1 MSKKTKI
8 SLSRL
13 ESFLKAQC
21 DRLRTSMDAAEYKNY
36 IIALL
41 FLKRI
46 NDQFEIDRQ
55 QLKDDLKKQ
64 YPDADEATIE
74 EELDIPS
81 KYNCYVLEL
90 ARWKYLLHPMNEEG
104 EELSYGDAITTAL
117 AEVEKNNSALLSG
130 VLSKTKFN
138 ELNTKGERVLDEETL
153 SALLKDFNDFPK
165 LQDENFEFPDLLGAA
180 YEYLIKFFAESA
192 GKKAGE
198 FYTPSEV
205 VYLMGQILQPKET
218 DEICDPT
225 VGSGGLLITMH
236 NYVENRYGSADKLT
250 LHGQEKFDSPYQM
263 CKMNMIFHNI
273 RNARIEQGDTLLD
286 PKLVT
291 GGTLNQYDIV
301 VANPPFSQ
309 NYTTANMKFKERFQ
323 NWMSKKKQA
332 DFMFVQHMISVL
344 KNNGRMAVVMPHG
357 VLFRGGEEQ
366 KMRQRLIMGS
376 DINPACI
383 LECVIGLPQ
392 GLFYGTGIPAFLL
405 IINKAD
411 ATNRKGVFFI
421 NADREYKEG
430 KNQNSLR
437 PEDIEKISFVYH
449 NKKEI
454 PGYSRLV
461 SKETLAKE
469 DYNCNIRRYVDNSEA
484 PTPQDVK
491 AHINGGIPANEI
503 DALKSVFDCYPGLQ
517 EKLFTEATDD
527 YANFTDSIKEKAD
540 IKSIIAESDGKK
552 QVVENYSTAIDAFW
566 NASNADLNALHG
578 GSLFD
583 FNHNLTDRFV
593 SELAQLSVLDEYQIR
608 GSFAHFSDALKSDF
622 RSVQS
627 SGWTAELIPDDE
639 LIANEFPEVLADFK
653 RLESR
658 RDELEAKFA
667 EIADMDPEEW
677 DAEQYE
683 VMPKAIISDFRD
695 ERKNLN
701 GQIKELKKELKTQER
716 MAKFA
721 FKVEQKRLNELRK
734 QAVKAKNEDT
744 VKEVDARIAALVL
757 PVIDDSEIQELNR
770 QVENIDAQI
779 AHHVA
784 LENELKDCRKKIREI
799 EVSKEALA
807 DKAREQISDDDA
819 RRLITARWLNSL
831 HEIINVYLE
840 AHARG
845 LQQKVEL
852 IYGKYSVTLND
863 LLSERDT
870 ATKEL
875 DVYLKELGYVD
886 QTIDVNYE

>member
-1 MSKKTKI
+1 MYKKNRI

-21 DRLRTSMDAAEYKNY
+21 DRLRTSMDASEYKKY
-36 IIALL
+36 IIALF

-46 NDQFEIDRQ
+46 NDQFEIDRIA
-55 QLKDDLKKQ
+55 LRDDLKRS
-64 YPDADEATIE
+64 YPEADEKDIE
-74 EELDIPS
+74 SELDYSEMYFCYVPS
-81 KYNCYVLEL
+81 K
-90 ARWKYLLHPMNEEG
+90 ARWNFLLAPVDDEG
-104 EELSYGDAITTAL
+104 ETISYADALTTAL
-117 AEVEKNNSALLSG
+117 AEVEKSNSALLSG

-138 ELNTKGERVLDEETL
+138 ELNIKGERIVDEETL

-225 VGSGGLLITMH
+225 VGSGGLLITMY
-236 NYVENRYGSADKLT
+236 NYVENRYGSAAKLT

-291 GGTLNQYDIV
+291 GGSLNQYDIV

-344 KNNGRMAVVMPHG
+344 KNSGRMAVVMPHG

-366 KMRQRLIMGS
+366 KMCQRLIMGS
-376 DINPACI
+376 ETNPTCI

-392 GLFYGTGIPAFLL
+392 GLFYGTGIPASLL

-411 ATNRKGVFFI
+411 ADKREGVFFI

-461 SKETLAKE
+461 SKETLAAE
-469 DYNCNIRRYVDNSEA
+469 DFNCNIRRYVDNSEA

-491 AHINGGIPANEI
+491 AHINGGIPAQEINE
-503 DALKSVFDCYPGLQ
+503 LKPVFDCYNGLQ
-517 EKLFTEATDD
+517 DKLFTKATDG
-527 YANFTDSIKEKAD
+527 YANFTDAIAVKGD
-540 IKSIIAESDGKK
+540 IRNIIAGSNGKK
-552 QVVENYSTAIDAFW
+552 QVAVAYSKAIDTFW
-566 NASNADLNALHG
+566 NASDADLNALHG

-593 SELAQLSVLDEYQIR
+593 RELAKLSVLDEYQIR
-608 GSFAHFSDALKSDF
+608 GSFAHFSDSLKSDF

-627 SGWTAELIPDDE
+627 SGWTAELVPDDE
-639 LIANEFPEVLADFK
+639 LIANEFPDVLLDLNYFGN
-653 RLESR
+653 R
-658 RDELEAKFA
+658 RDEVEAKFA
-667 EIADMDPEEW
+667 EIADLDPDEW
-677 DAEQYE
+677 DAGQYE
-683 VMPKAIISDFRD
+683 VMPKAII
-695 ERKNLN
+695 
-701 GQIKELKKELKTQER
+701 IELKGEIRELK
-716 MAKFA
+716 A
-721 FKVEQKRLNELRK
+721 QKRELAKQQKALDKRRK
-734 QAVKAKNEDT
+734 SGADVEMEQRKCNAEMADLDSIIAEKEAGIAKH
-744 VKEVDARIAALVL
+744 VD
-757 PVIDDSEIQELNR
+757 
-770 QVENIDAQI
+770 
-779 AHHVA
+779 
-784 LENELKDCRKKIREI
+784 LENELKACRKKIREI
-799 EVSKEALA
+799 EQNKEKLA

-819 RRLITARWLNSL
+819 RRLITVRWLKSL
-831 HEIINVYLE
+831 HDNINVYLE
-840 AHARG
+840 AHARH
-845 LQQKVEL
+845 LQQCVEL
-852 IYGKYSVTLND
+852 IYDKYSVTLSILISD
-863 LLSERDT
+863 RDQ
-870 ATKEL
+870 ATEEL
-875 DVYLKELGYVD
+875 NGYLKELGY
-886 QTIDVNYE
+886 IDELGKTDIE

>member
-46 NDQFEIDRQ
+46 NDQFEIDRLA
-55 QLKDDLKKQ
+55 LKEDLRKQ
-64 YPDADEATIE
+64 YPDADETTID
-74 EELDIPS
+74 EELDIS
-81 KYNCYVLEL
+81 EKYNCYVPNL
-90 ARWKYLLHPMNEEG
+90 ARWKYLLHPLNEDG

-117 AEVEKNNSALLSG
+117 AEVEKSNSALLSG

-138 ELNTKGERVLDEETL
+138 ELNTKGERVLDDETL
-153 SALLKDFNDFPK
+153 SAILKDFNDFPK

-205 VYLMGQILQPKET
+205 VYLMGQILQPREA

-225 VGSGGLLITMH
+225 VGSGGLLITMY
-236 NYVENRYGSADKLT
+236 NYVENRYGSAAKLT

-332 DFMFVQHMISVL
+332 DFMFVQHMIAVL
-344 KNNGRMAVVMPHG
+344 KNSGRMAVVMPHG

-392 GLFYGTGIPAFLL
+392 GLFYGTGIPASLL

-411 ATNRKGVFFI
+411 AAKREGVFFI

-461 SKETLAKE
+461 SKETLAVE
-469 DYNCNIRRYVDNSEA
+469 DFNCNIRRYVDNSEA

-491 AHINGGIPANEI
+491 AHINGGIPAKEI
-503 DALKSVFDCYPGLQ
+503 DELKPVFDCYEGLQ
-517 EKLFTEATDD
+517 DKLFTAAIDG
-527 YANFTDSIKEKAD
+527 YADFTDVVTEKAD
-540 IKSIIAESDGKK
+540 IKNIIAESEGKK
-552 QVVENYSTAIDAFW
+552 KVADEYSKAIDTFW
-566 NASNADLNALHG
+566 ITSDADLNALHG

-593 SELAQLSVLDEYQIR
+593 SELSKLSVLDEYQIR
-608 GSFAHFSDALKSDF
+608 GSFAHFSDSLKSDF

-639 LIANEFPEVLADFK
+639 LIANEFPEVLEDLK

-658 RDELEAKFA
+658 RDELEGKFA
-667 EIADMDPEEW
+667 EIADLDPEEW

-683 VMPKAIISDFRD
+683 VMPKAIINDFKE
-695 ERKNLN
+695 ERKYLN
-701 GQIKELKKELKTQER
+701 SQIKELKKEHKAQEKI
-716 MAKFA
+716 AKIEY
-721 FKVEQKRLNELRK
+721 KIEQKRLTELRK
-734 QAVKAKNEDT
+734 QAVKAKNDGT
-744 VKEVDARIAALVL
+744 IKMVDEKLAALVL
-757 PVIDDSEIQELNR
+757 PVIDDAEIQDRNQ
-770 QVENIDAQI
+770 QVASIDAQI
-779 AHHVA
+779 AHHVE

-799 EVSKEALA
+799 EVNKEALA

-819 RRLITARWLNSL
+819 RRLITARWLKIL
-831 HEIINVYLE
+831 HDNINVYLE
-840 AHARG
+840 AHARR
-845 LQQKVEL
+845 LQQRIEL
-852 IYGKYSVTLND
+852 IHDKYSVTLSTLISD
-863 LLSERDT
+863 RDQ
-870 ATKEL
+870 ATEEL
-875 DVYLKELGYVD
+875 NGYLKELGY
-886 QTIDVNYE
+886 IDELGKTDIK

>member
-46 NDQFEIDRQ
+46 NDQFEIDRLA
-55 QLKDDLKKQ
+55 LKDDLKKQ

-81 KYNCYVLEL
+81 KYNCYVPEL

-153 SALLKDFNDFPK
+153 NALLKDFNDFPK

-236 NYVENRYGSADKLT
+236 NYVENRYGSAEKLT

-323 NWMSKKKQA
+323 SWMSKKKQA

-392 GLFYGTGIPAFLL
+392 GLFYGTGIPASLL

-461 SKETLAKE
+461 SKETLAEE

-491 AHINGGIPANEI
+491 AHINGGIPAKEI
-503 DALKSVFDCYPGLQ
+503 DELKPVFDCYPGLQ
-517 EKLFTEATDD
+517 EKLFTAATDD
-527 YANFTDSIKEKAD
+527 YANFTDSVKEKTD
-540 IKSIIAESDGKK
+540 IKNIIAESDGKR
-552 QVVENYSTAIDAFW
+552 QVMESYSTAIDAFW
-566 NASNADLNALHG
+566 HASDADLNALHG

-583 FNHNLTDRFV
+583 FNHSLTDRFV
-593 SELAQLSVLDEYQIR
+593 SELAKLSVLDEYQIR

-639 LIANEFPEVLADFK
+639 LIANEFPEVLADLK

-701 GQIKELKKELKTQER
+701 AQIKELKKEQKAQER
-716 MAKFA
+716 MAKIEFRI
-721 FKVEQKRLNELRK
+721 EQKRLNELRK

-757 PVIDDSEIQELNR
+757 PVIDDSEIQELNQ

-840 AHARG
+840 AHAHG

-852 IYGKYSVTLND
+852 IYDKYSVTLND
-863 LLSERDT
+863 LLSERDA

-875 DVYLKELGYVD
+875 DVYLKELGYI
-886 QTIDVNYE
+886 Q

>member
-55 QLKDDLKKQ
+55 ALKDELKKQ
-64 YPDADEATIE
+64 YPEADAADIEA
-74 EELDIPS
+74 ELDIPE
-81 KYNCYVLEL
+81 KYICYVPAK
-90 ARWKYLLHPMNEEG
+90 ARWKFVLNPVDDDG
-104 EELSYGDAITTAL
+104 EAVSYADAITTAL
-117 AEVEKNNSALLSG
+117 AEVEKSNSALLSG

-205 VYLMGQILQPKET
+205 VFLMGQILQPKET

-236 NYVENRYGSADKLT
+236 NYVENRYGSAEKLT

-273 RNARIEQGDTLLD
+273 RNARIEQGDTLLN

-309 NYTTANMKFKERFQ
+309 NYTTANMQFKERFQ

-366 KMRQRLIMGS
+366 KMRQRLIIGS
-376 DINPACI
+376 EGHPSCI

-392 GLFYGTGIPAFLL
+392 GLFYGTGIPASLL
-405 IINKAD
+405 IINKAG
-411 ATNRKGVFFI
+411 ASNRKGVFFI

-437 PEDIEKISFVYH
+437 PEDIEKIGYVYH
-449 NKKEI
+449 NKIEI
-454 PGYSRLV
+454 DGYSRLV
-461 SKETLAKE
+461 SKETLAAE
-469 DYNCNIRRYVDNSEA
+469 DYNCNIRRYVDNSEP

-491 AHINGGIPANEI
+491 AHLQGGIPETEI
-503 DALKSVFDCYPGLQ
+503 LAMKADFDCYKGLQ
-517 EKLFTEATDD
+517 EKLFTIATDG
-527 YANFTDSIKEKAD
+527 YAYFTDTVKEKAD
-540 IKSIIAESDGKK
+540 IKTLISESKGKK
-552 QVVENYSTAIDAFW
+552 QVADDYHKAIETFW
-566 NASNADLNALHG
+566 NDSDADLDSLHG

-583 FNHNLTDRFV
+583 FNKNLTDRFV
-593 SELAQLSVLDEYQIR
+593 SALSKLKVLDQYQVR
-608 GSFAHFSDALKSDF
+608 GSFAHFSDMLKSDF

-639 LIANEFPEVLADFK
+639 LIANEFPEVLADLK
-653 RLESR
+653 RLENR
-658 RDELEAKFA
+658 RDELDAKFA
-667 EIADMDPEEW
+667 EIAEMDPEEW

-683 VMPKAIISDFRD
+683 VMPKAIIS
-695 ERKNLN
+695 EIK
-701 GQIKELKKELKTQER
+701 GEIKELK
-716 MAKFA
+716 A
-721 FKVEQKRLNELRK
+721 QKRELSKQQKALEKRRK
-734 QAVKAKNEDT
+734 SGTDVEEGIRECVASIVVLDWQIEEKEGGIAK
-744 VKEVDARIAALVL
+744 
-757 PVIDDSEIQELNR
+757 
-770 QVENIDAQI
+770 
-779 AHHVA
+779 HVA

-799 EVSKEALA
+799 EQNKEKLA

-819 RRLITARWLNSL
+819 RRLITKRWLATL
-831 HEIINVYLE
+831 HDNIAVYLE
-840 AHARG
+840 AHARR
-845 LQQKVEL
+845 LQQSVEL
-852 IYGKYSVTLND
+852 LHDKYSVTLHD
-863 LLSERDT
+863 MLEERDE
-870 ATKEL
+870 ATKKL
-875 DVYLKELGYVD
+875 DDFLKELGYF
-886 QTIDVNYE
+886 

>member
-1 MSKKTKI
+1 MPKKNKI

-46 NDQFEIDRQ
+46 NDQFEIDRLM
-55 QLKDDLKKQ
+55 LKDELKKQ
-64 YPDADEATIE
+64 YPNAAEADIEA
-74 EELDIPS
+74 ELDIPE
-81 KYNCYVLEL
+81 KYICYVPDK
-90 ARWKYLLHPMNEEG
+90 ARWKFVLNPVDDEG
-104 EELSYGDAITTAL
+104 ESVSYADAITTAL
-117 AEVEKNNSALLSG
+117 AEVEKSNSALLSG

-236 NYVENRYGSADKLT
+236 NYVENRYGSAEKLT

-273 RNARIEQGDTLLD
+273 RNARIEQGDTLLN

-309 NYTTANMKFKERFQ
+309 NYTTANMQFKERFQ

-376 DINPACI
+376 EGHPSCI

-392 GLFYGTGIPAFLL
+392 GLFYGTGIPASLL
-405 IINKAD
+405 IINKAGAAD
-411 ATNRKGVFFI
+411 RQGVFFI

-437 PEDIEKISFVYH
+437 PEDIEKISYVYH
-449 NKKEI
+449 NKIEI
-454 PGYSRLV
+454 EGYSRMV
-461 SKETLAKE
+461 SRETLAAE
-469 DYNCNIRRYVDNSEA
+469 DYNCNIRRYVDNSEP
-484 PTPQDVK
+484 PTPQDVR
-491 AHINGGIPANEI
+491 AHLQGGIPEAEI
-503 DALKSVFDCYPGLQ
+503 LALKTDFDCYKGLQ
-517 EKLFTEATDD
+517 EKLFTAATKG
-527 YANFTDSIKEKAD
+527 YAHFVDAVKGKTD
-540 IKSIIAESDGKK
+540 IKTIISESKGKK
-552 QVVENYSTAIDAFW
+552 QVADDYHKTIETFW
-566 NASNADLNALHG
+566 KASDADLDSLHG

-583 FNHNLTDRFV
+583 FNKNLTERFV
-593 SELAQLSVLDEYQIR
+593 ATLTNLNVLDKYQVR
-608 GSFAHFSDALKSDF
+608 GSFAHFSDTLKSDF

-639 LIANEFPEVLADFK
+639 LIANEFPEVLSDLK
-653 RLESR
+653 RLENR
-658 RDELEAKFA
+658 RDELDAKFA
-667 EIADMDPEEW
+667 EIAEMDPEEW

-683 VMPKAIISDFRD
+683 VMPKTIIS
-695 ERKNLN
+695 EVKAE
-701 GQIKELKKELKTQER
+701 IKELKP
-716 MAKFA
+716 
-721 FKVEQKRLNELRK
+721 QKRELSKQQKALEKRRK
-734 QAVKAKNEDT
+734 LGET
-744 VKEVDARIAALVL
+744 VTDEVVRCTTDIAAL
-757 PVIDDSEIQELNR
+757 DK
-770 QVENIDAQI
+770 QI
-779 AHHVA
+779 AEKESGIARHVD

-799 EVSKEALA
+799 EQNKEKLA

-819 RRLITARWLNSL
+819 RRLITKRWLATL
-831 HEIINVYLE
+831 HDNIAVYLE
-840 AHARG
+840 AHARR
-845 LQQKVEL
+845 LQQSVEL
-852 IYGKYSVTLND
+852 LYDKYSVTLND
-863 LLSERDT
+863 LLEECDE
-870 ATKEL
+870 ATKKL
-875 DVYLKELGYVD
+875 DEFLKELGYF
-886 QTIDVNYE
+886 

>member
-1 MSKKTKI
+1 MPKKTKI

-46 NDQFEIDRQ
+46 NDQFEIDRLA
-55 QLKDDLKKQ
+55 LKDELKKQ
-64 YPDADEATIE
+64 YPNASEADIEA
-74 EELDIPS
+74 ELDIPE
-81 KYNCYVLEL
+81 KYICYVPYK
-90 ARWKYLLHPMNEEG
+90 ARWKFVLNPVDDEG
-104 EELSYGDAITTAL
+104 ETISYADAITTAL
-117 AEVEKNNSALLSG
+117 AEVEKSNSALLSG

-225 VGSGGLLITMH
+225 VGSGGLLITMY
-236 NYVENRYGSADKLT
+236 NYVENRYGSAEKLT

-291 GGTLNQYDIV
+291 GYDIV

-344 KNNGRMAVVMPHG
+344 KNNGCMAVVMPHG

-392 GLFYGTGIPAFLL
+392 ALFYGTGIPASLL
-405 IINKAD
+405 IINKAGAAD
-411 ATNRKGVFFI
+411 RQGVFFI

-437 PEDIEKISFVYH
+437 PEDIEKISYVYH
-449 NKKEI
+449 NKIEI
-454 PGYSRLV
+454 EGYSRLV
-461 SKETLAKE
+461 TKETLVAE
-469 DYNCNIRRYVDNSEA
+469 DYNCNIRRYVDNSEP

-491 AHINGGIPANEI
+491 AHLQGGIPEAEI
-503 DALKSVFDCYPGLQ
+503 LTLKAEFDCYKGLQ
-517 EKLFTEATDD
+517 DKLFTAATDG
-527 YANFTDSIKEKAD
+527 YAHFADAVKEKAD
-540 IKSIIAESDGKK
+540 IKAIISESKGKQ
-552 QVVENYSTAIDAFW
+552 QVADDYHKAIETFWTASD
-566 NASNADLNALHG
+566 ADLDSLHG

-583 FNHNLTDRFV
+583 FNNNLTDRFV
-593 SELAQLSVLDEYQIR
+593 ATLTNLNVLDKYQVR
-608 GSFAHFSDALKSDF
+608 GSFAHFSDTLKSDF

-639 LIANEFPEVLADFK
+639 LIANEFPEVLADLK
-653 RLESR
+653 RLENR

-667 EIADMDPEEW
+667 EIAEMDPEEW

-683 VMPKAIISDFRD
+683 VMPKSVISDIKA
-695 ERKNLN
+695 E
-701 GQIKELKKELKTQER
+701 IKELK
-716 MAKFA
+716 A
-721 FKVEQKRLNELRK
+721 QKRELAKQQKALEKRRK
-734 QAVKAKNEDT
+734 LGENVTDET
-744 VKEVDARIAALVL
+744 VRCVADIVLLDMQIADKEAG
-757 PVIDDSEIQELNR
+757 
-770 QVENIDAQI
+770 I
-779 AHHVA
+779 AHHVE

-799 EVSKEALA
+799 EQNKEKLA

-819 RRLITARWLNSL
+819 RRLITQRWLATL
-831 HEIINVYLE
+831 HDNIAVYLE
-840 AHARG
+840 AHARR
-845 LQQKVEL
+845 LQQSVEL
-852 IYGKYSVTLND
+852 LHDKYSVTLHD
-863 LLSERDT
+863 LLAERDE

-875 DVYLKELGYVD
+875 DGYLKELGYA
-886 QTIDVNYE
+886 NA

>member
-55 QLKDDLKKQ
+55 LLKDELKKQ
-64 YPDADEATIE
+64 YPNANEVDIE
-74 EELDIPS
+74 EELDHPE
-81 KYNCYVLEL
+81 KYNCYVPLL
-90 ARWKYLLHPMNEEG
+90 ARWKHLLHPVNEKN

-117 AEVEKNNSALLSG
+117 SEVEKTNSALLSG

-138 ELNTKGERVLDEETL
+138 ELNTKGERILDEETL
-153 SALLKDFNDFPK
+153 RDILRDFSNDIPK

-205 VYLMGQILQPKET
+205 VYLMGQILQPSET

-225 VGSGGLLITMH
+225 VGSGGLLITMY
-236 NYVENRYGSADKLT
+236 NYVENRYGSAEKLT

-286 PKLVT
+286 PKLTT
-291 GGTLNQYDIV
+291 GGSLNQYDIV

-376 DINPACI
+376 ETNPACI
-383 LECVIGLPQ
+383 LECIIGLPQ
-392 GLFYGTGIPAFLL
+392 GLFYGTGIPASLL
-405 IINKAD
+405 IINKAGAD
-411 ATNRKGVFFI
+411 KRENVLFI

-461 SKETLAKE
+461 SKETLAAE
-469 DYNCNIRRYVDNSEA
+469 DYNCNIRRYVDNSEP

-491 AHINGGIPANEI
+491 AHIKGGIPAKEI
-503 DALKSVFDCYPGLQ
+503 EDLKPLFDCYEGLQ
-517 EKLFTEATDD
+517 VKLFTEATDG
-527 YANFTDSIKEKAD
+527 YADFASSVTEKAD
-540 IKSIIAESDGKK
+540 IKVIINDSEGKK
-552 QVVENYSTAIDAFW
+552 QIADAYDEAIDAFW
-566 NASNADLNALHG
+566 EASNADLNALHG

-583 FNHNLTDRFV
+583 FNNNLTERFV
-593 SELAQLSVLDEYQIR
+593 EELSKQKVLDQYQIR
-608 GSFAHFSDALKSDF
+608 GSFAHFSDSLKSDF

-639 LIANEFPEVLADFK
+639 LIANEFPEVLADLK

-658 RDELEAKFA
+658 RDELDAKFA
-667 EIADMDPEEW
+667 EIADLDPEEW
-677 DAEQYE
+677 DAEQYD
-683 VMPKAIISDFRD
+683 VMPKAVITEIKG
-695 ERKNLN
+695 E
-701 GQIKELKKELKTQER
+701 IKELK
-716 MAKFA
+716 A
-721 FKVEQKRLNELRK
+721 QKRELAKQQKALEKRRK
-734 QAVKAKNEDT
+734 SGAP
-744 VKEVDARIAALVL
+744 VD
-757 PVIDDSEIQELNR
+757 QELNNCAN
-770 QVENIDAQI
+770 EIAELETQI
-779 AHHVA
+779 TEKEAGIAKHVA

-819 RRLITARWLNSL
+819 RRLITARWLNNL
-831 HEIINVYLE
+831 HDTINVYLE
-840 AHARG
+840 AHARH
-845 LQQKVEL
+845 LQQCVEL
-852 IYGKYSVTLND
+852 IHDKYSVTLSTLID
-863 LLSERDT
+863 KRIE
-870 ATKEL
+870 ATEEL
-875 DVYLKELGYVD
+875 NSFLKELGY
-886 QTIDVNYE
+886 IDEPETTDNE

>member
-1 MSKKTKI
+1 MPKKTKI

-46 NDQFEIDRQ
+46 NDQFEIDRIA
-55 QLKDDLKKQ
+55 LKDELKKQ
-64 YPDADEATIE
+64 YPNAAEADIEA
-74 EELDIPS
+74 ELDIPE
-81 KYNCYVLEL
+81 KYICYVPDK
-90 ARWKYLLHPMNEEG
+90 ARWKFVLNPVDDEG
-104 EELSYGDAITTAL
+104 ETISYADAITTAL
-117 AEVEKNNSALLSG
+117 AEVEKSNSALLSG

-236 NYVENRYGSADKLT
+236 NYVENRYGSAEKLT

-273 RNARIEQGDTLLD
+273 RNARIEQGDTLLN

-309 NYTTANMKFKERFQ
+309 NYTTANMQFKERFQ

-332 DFMFVQHMISVL
+332 DFMFVQHMIAVL

-366 KMRQRLIMGS
+366 KMRQRLITGNEGHPS
-376 DINPACI
+376 CI

-392 GLFYGTGIPAFLL
+392 GLFYGTGIPASLL
-405 IINKAD
+405 IINKKD
-411 ATNRKGVFFI
+411 ATNREGVFFI

-437 PEDIEKISFVYH
+437 PEDIEKISYVYH
-449 NKKEI
+449 NKIEI
-454 PGYSRLV
+454 EGYSRMV
-461 SKETLAKE
+461 SRETLAAE
-469 DYNCNIRRYVDNSEA
+469 DYNCNIRRYVDNSEP

-491 AHINGGIPANEI
+491 AHLQGGIPEAEI
-503 DALKSVFDCYPGLQ
+503 LALKADFDCYKGLQ
-517 EKLFTEATDD
+517 DKLFTAATDG
-527 YANFTDSIKEKAD
+527 YAHFADAVKEKAD
-540 IKSIIAESDGKK
+540 IKTIISESKGKQ
-552 QVVENYSTAIDAFW
+552 QVADDYHKAIETFW
-566 NASNADLNALHG
+566 KASDADLDSLHG
-578 GSLFD
+578 SSLFD
-583 FNHNLTDRFV
+583 FNNNLTNRFV
-593 SELAQLSVLDEYQIR
+593 ATLTNLNVLDKYQVR
-608 GSFAHFSDALKSDF
+608 GSFAHFSDTLKSDF

-639 LIANEFPEVLADFK
+639 LIANEFPEVLADLK
-653 RLESR
+653 RLENR
-658 RDELEAKFA
+658 RDELDAKFA
-667 EIADMDPEEW
+667 EIAEMDPEEW

-683 VMPKAIISDFRD
+683 VMPKTIIS
-695 ERKNLN
+695 EVKAE
-701 GQIKELKKELKTQER
+701 IKELK
-716 MAKFA
+716 A
-721 FKVEQKRLNELRK
+721 QKRDLTKQQKALEKRRK
-734 QAVKAKNEDT
+734 LGGAVTDEIAQCAAD
-744 VKEVDARIAALVL
+744 IAALDKQ
-757 PVIDDSEIQELNR
+757 IAEKESG
-770 QVENIDAQI
+770 I

-819 RRLITARWLNSL
+819 RRLITQRWLAIL
-831 HEIINVYLE
+831 HDNIAVYLE
-840 AHARG
+840 AHARR
-845 LQQKVEL
+845 LQQSVEL
-852 IYGKYSVTLND
+852 LHDKYSVTLQN
-863 LLSERDT
+863 LIEERDEAT
-870 ATKEL
+870 AEL
-875 DVYLKELGYVD
+875 DGYLKELGYI
-886 QTIDVNYE
+886 Q

>member
-1 MSKKTKI
+1 MPKKTKI

-55 QLKDDLKKQ
+55 ALKDELKKQ
-64 YPDADEATIE
+64 YPEADAADIEA
-74 EELDIPS
+74 ELDIPE
-81 KYNCYVLEL
+81 KYICYVPAK
-90 ARWKYLLHPMNEEG
+90 ARWKFVLNPVDDDG
-104 EELSYGDAITTAL
+104 EAVSYADAITTAL
-117 AEVEKNNSALLSG
+117 AEVEKSNSALLSG

-205 VYLMGQILQPKET
+205 VFLMGQILQPKET

-236 NYVENRYGSADKLT
+236 NYVENRYGSAEKLT

-273 RNARIEQGDTLLD
+273 RNARIEQGDTLLN

-309 NYTTANMKFKERFQ
+309 NYTTANMQFKERFQ

-366 KMRQRLIMGS
+366 KMRQRLITGS
-376 DINPACI
+376 ESHPSCI

-392 GLFYGTGIPAFLL
+392 GLFYGTGIPASLL

-411 ATNRKGVFFI
+411 ASNRKGVFFI

-437 PEDIEKISFVYH
+437 PEDIEKISYVYH
-449 NKKEI
+449 NKIEI
-454 PGYSRLV
+454 DGYSRLV
-461 SKETLAKE
+461 SKETLAAE
-469 DYNCNIRRYVDNSEA
+469 DYNCNIRRYVDNSEP

-491 AHINGGIPANEI
+491 AHLQGGIPEAEI
-503 DALKSVFDCYPGLQ
+503 LALKSHFDCYKGLQ
-517 EKLFTEATDD
+517 EKLFTSATDG
-527 YANFTDSIKEKAD
+527 YAHFVDAVKEKAD
-540 IKSIIAESDGKK
+540 IKTVISESKGKT
-552 QVVENYSTAIDAFW
+552 QVADDYHKAIETFW
-566 NASNADLNALHG
+566 NDSDADLDSLHG

-583 FNHNLTDRFV
+583 FNKNLTDRFV
-593 SELAQLSVLDEYQIR
+593 ALSKLNVLDQYQVR
-608 GSFAHFSDALKSDF
+608 GSFAHFSDMLKSDF

-639 LIANEFPEVLADFK
+639 LIANEFPEVLADLK
-653 RLESR
+653 RLENR
-658 RDELEAKFA
+658 RDELDAKFA
-667 EIADMDPEEW
+667 EIAEMDPEEW

-683 VMPKAIISDFRD
+683 VMPKSVISDIKA
-695 ERKNLN
+695 E
-701 GQIKELKKELKTQER
+701 IKELK
-716 MAKFA
+716 A
-721 FKVEQKRLNELRK
+721 QKRELTKQQKALEKRRK
-734 QAVKAKNEDT
+734 LGESVADEAARCAADIVALDKQIAD
-744 VKEVDARIAALVL
+744 KEAG
-757 PVIDDSEIQELNR
+757 
-770 QVENIDAQI
+770 I

-799 EVSKEALA
+799 ELSKEALA

-819 RRLITARWLNSL
+819 RRLITQRWLATL
-831 HEIINVYLE
+831 HDNINVYLE
-840 AHARG
+840 AHARR
-845 LQQKVEL
+845 LQQSVEL
-852 IYGKYSVTLND
+852 LFEKYSVTLKN
-863 LLSERDT
+863 LIKERDE

-875 DVYLKELGYVD
+875 DGYLKELGHI
-886 QTIDVNYE
+886 Q

>member
-64 YPDADEATIE
+64 YPNADEATIE
-74 EELDIPS
+74 EELDIPE
-81 KYNCYVLEL
+81 KYNCYVPAL
-90 ARWKYLLHPMNEEG
+90 ARWKYLLHPLNEEG

-117 AEVEKNNSALLSG
+117 AEVEKSNSALLSG

-138 ELNTKGERVLDEETL
+138 ELNTKGERVLDDETL
-153 SALLKDFNDFPK
+153 SAILKDFNDFPK

-225 VGSGGLLITMH
+225 VGSGGLLITMY
-236 NYVENRYGSADKLT
+236 NYVENRYGSAAKLT
-250 LHGQEKFDSPYQM
+250 LHGQELLASPYQM

-273 RNARIEQGDTLLD
+273 HNARIEQGDTLLN

-291 GGTLNQYDIV
+291 GGSLNQYDIV

-332 DFMFVQHMISVL
+332 DFMFVQHMIAVL
-344 KNNGRMAVVMPHG
+344 KNSGRMAVVMPHG

-376 DINPACI
+376 ETNPTCI

-392 GLFYGTGIPAFLL
+392 GLFYGTGIPASLL
-405 IINKAD
+405 IINKAGAD
-411 ATNRKGVFFI
+411 KREGVFFI

-461 SKETLAKE
+461 SKETLAAE

-491 AHINGGIPANEI
+491 AHINGGIPAKEI
-503 DALKSVFDCYPGLQ
+503 DELKPVFDCYNGLQ
-517 EKLFTEATDD
+517 DKLFTKATDG
-527 YANFTDSIKEKAD
+527 YAEFTDAVTEKAD
-540 IKSIIAESDGKK
+540 IKNIIAESNGKK
-552 QVVENYSTAIDAFW
+552 QVAESYSKAINSFWTASD
-566 NASNADLNALHG
+566 ADLNALHG

-593 SELAQLSVLDEYQIR
+593 NELSKLPVLNEYQIR
-608 GSFAHFSDALKSDF
+608 GSFAHFSDSLKSDF

-639 LIANEFPEVLADFK
+639 LIENEFPEILDELIWF
-653 RLESR
+653 ESR

-667 EIADMDPEEW
+667 EIADLNPDEW

-683 VMPKAIISDFRD
+683 VMPKAIISEFK
-695 ERKNLN
+695 EEKKNLKA
-701 GQIKELKKELKTQER
+701 QIRELQKELKAKTKI
-716 MAKFA
+716 AKTEFSL
-721 FKVEQKRLNELRK
+721 EQKRLKGLRK
-734 QAVKAKNEDT
+734 EALKAKNNEE
-744 VKEVDARIAALVL
+744 VKNLDEQIANLVM
-757 PVIDDSEIQELNR
+757 PVIVNHEIDILNQ
-770 QVENIDAQI
+770 QVVNIDTQI
-779 AHHVA
+779 AHHIE
-784 LENELKDCRKKIREI
+784 LETELKDFRRKIREI
-799 EVSKEALA
+799 EQNKEKLA

-831 HEIINVYLE
+831 HDNINVYLE
-840 AHARG
+840 AHARR
-845 LQQKVEL
+845 LQQRVEL
-852 IYGKYSVTLND
+852 IHDKYSITLSTLIAD
-863 LLSERDT
+863 RDQ
-870 ATKEL
+870 ATEEL
-875 DVYLKELGYVD
+875 NGYLKELGY
-886 QTIDVNYE
+886 INS

>member
-1 MSKKTKI
+1 MPKKTKI

-46 NDQFEIDRQ
+46 NDQFEIDRLT
-55 QLKDDLKKQ
+55 LKDELKKQ
-64 YPDADEATIE
+64 YPNAAEADIEA
-74 EELDIPS
+74 ELDIPE
-81 KYNCYVLEL
+81 KYICYVPDK
-90 ARWKYLLHPMNEEG
+90 ARWKFVLHPVDDEG
-104 EELSYGDAITTAL
+104 ETISYADAITTAL
-117 AEVEKNNSALLSG
+117 AEVEKSNSALLSG

-236 NYVENRYGSADKLT
+236 NYVENRYGSAERLT

-273 RNARIEQGDTLLD
+273 RNARIEQGDTLLN

-309 NYTTANMKFKERFQ
+309 NYTTANMQFKERFQ

-344 KNNGRMAVVMPHG
+344 KNNGRIAVVMPHG

-376 DINPACI
+376 ESHHSCI

-392 GLFYGTGIPAFLL
+392 GLFYGTGIPASLL
-405 IINKAD
+405 IINKKDAD
-411 ATNRKGVFFI
+411 KRKGVFFI

-437 PEDIEKISFVYH
+437 PEDIEKISYVYH
-449 NKKEI
+449 NKIEI
-454 PGYSRLV
+454 EGYSRMV
-461 SKETLAKE
+461 SRETLAAE
-469 DYNCNIRRYVDNSEA
+469 DYNCNIRRYVDNSEP

-491 AHINGGIPANEI
+491 AHLQGGIPEAEI
-503 DALKSVFDCYPGLQ
+503 LALKTEFDCYKGLQ
-517 EKLFTEATDD
+517 NKLFTAATDG
-527 YANFTDSIKEKAD
+527 YAHFADAVKEKAD
-540 IKSIIAESDGKK
+540 IKTIIGESKGKQ
-552 QVVENYSTAIDAFW
+552 QVADDYHKAIETFWTASD
-566 NASNADLNALHG
+566 ADLDSLHG

-583 FNHNLTDRFV
+583 FNNNLTDRFV
-593 SELAQLSVLDEYQIR
+593 ATLTNLNVLDKYQVR
-608 GSFAHFSDALKSDF
+608 GSFAHFSDTLKSDF

-639 LIANEFPEVLADFK
+639 LIANEFPKVLADLK
-653 RLESR
+653 RLENR
-658 RDELEAKFA
+658 RDELDVKFA
-667 EIADMDPEEW
+667 EIAEMDPEEW
-677 DAEQYE
+677 DAEQYD
-683 VMPKAIISDFRD
+683 VMPKGVISDIKG
-695 ERKNLN
+695 E
-701 GQIKELKKELKTQER
+701 IKELK
-716 MAKFA
+716 A
-721 FKVEQKRLNELRK
+721 QKRELSKQQKALEKRRK
-734 QAVKAKNEDT
+734 LGESVADEA
-744 VKEVDARIAALVL
+744 ARCAADIAALDKQ
-757 PVIDDSEIQELNR
+757 IADKE
-770 QVENIDAQI
+770 AGI

-784 LENELKDCRKKIREI
+784 LENELKDCRKIIREI
-799 EVSKEALA
+799 ELSKEALA

-819 RRLITARWLNSL
+819 RRLITQRWLATL
-831 HEIINVYLE
+831 HDNIVVYLE
-840 AHARG
+840 AHARR
-845 LQQKVEL
+845 LQQSVEL
-852 IYGKYSVTLND
+852 LHDKYSVTLHD
-863 LLSERDT
+863 MLEERDE
-870 ATKEL
+870 ATKLL
-875 DVYLKELGYVD
+875 DEFLKELGYF
-886 QTIDVNYE
+886 

>member
-1 MSKKTKI
+1 MPLKSKI

-46 NDQFEIDRQ
+46 NDQFEIDRIA
-55 QLKDDLKKQ
+55 LKDTLRKQ
-64 YPDADEATIE
+64 YPDADEADIDS
-74 EELDIPS
+74 ELDKPA
-81 KYNCYVLEL
+81 KYNCYVPAL
-90 ARWKYLLHPMNEEG
+90 ARWKHVLHPLNEQG
-104 EELSYGDAITTAL
+104 EEVSYGDAITTAL
-117 AEVEKNNSALLSG
+117 AEVEKSNAALLSG

-138 ELNTKGERVLDEETL
+138 ELNTKGERILDDETL
-153 SALLKDFNDFPK
+153 RDILKEFNDFPK

-236 NYVENRYGSADKLT
+236 NYVENRYGSAAKLT

-273 RNARIEQGDTLLD
+273 RNARIEQGDTLVN
-286 PKLVT
+286 PKLVS

-309 NYTTANMKFKERFQ
+309 NYTTANMQFKERFQ

-376 DINPACI
+376 DASASCI

-392 GLFYGTGIPAFLL
+392 GLFYGTGIPASLL
-405 IINKAD
+405 IINKAG
-411 ATNRKGVFFI
+411 ANQRKGVFFI

-437 PEDIEKISFVYH
+437 PEDVEKISYVYH
-449 NKKEI
+449 NKIEI
-454 PGYSRLV
+454 EGYSRLV
-461 SKETLAKE
+461 TKEELEAE
-469 DYNCNIRRYVDNSEA
+469 DFNCNIRRYVDNSEA
-484 PTPQDVK
+484 PTPQDVR
-491 AHINGGIPANEI
+491 AHINGGIPQSEI
-503 DALKSVFDCYPGLQ
+503 DELKAQFDCYEGLQ
-517 EKLFTEATDD
+517 QQLFTQAADG
-527 YANFTDSIKEKAD
+527 YAQFADAVTEKGD
-540 IKSIIAESDGKK
+540 IKQLIAESNGKQ
-552 QVVENYSTAIDAFW
+552 QVAAAYNRAIDDFW
-566 NASNADLNALHG
+566 TASSTDRDTLHQ

-583 FNHNLTDRFV
+583 FNNSLTEKFV
-593 SELAQLSVLDEYQIR
+593 TQLEPLNVLDANQVR
-608 GSFAHFSDALKSDF
+608 GSFAHFVSTLRSDF

-639 LIANEFPEVLADFK
+639 LIANEFPEVLADMQ

-658 RDELEAKFA
+658 RDELDAKFA
-667 EIADMDPEEW
+667 EIAEMDNDEW

-683 VMPKAIISDFRD
+683 VMPKAIIAEVKS
-695 ERKNLN
+695 E
-701 GQIKELKKELKTQER
+701 IKELRARKREISKLLKAFEKR
-716 MAKFA
+716 
-721 FKVEQKRLNELRK
+721 FKVGEQLHTEIQNCKRE
-734 QAVKAKNEDT
+734 AA
-744 VKEVDARIAALVL
+744 EVDARIAEKE
-757 PVIDDSEIQELNR
+757 DSIK
-770 QVENIDAQI
+770 
-779 AHHVA
+779 HHVE
-784 LENELKDCRKKIREI
+784 LENELKECRKKIREI
-799 EVSKEALA
+799 EQNKEALA

-819 RRLITARWLNSL
+819 RRLITARWLHTL
-831 HEIINVYLE
+831 HDTIAVYLE
-840 AHARG
+840 AHARK
-845 LQQKVEL
+845 LQQDIEL
-852 IYGKYSVTLND
+852 LHDKYTVTLTA
-863 LLSERDT
+863 LIAERQR
-870 ATKEL
+870 ATEQL
-875 DVYLKELGYVD
+875 DAYLKELGYVSK
-886 QTIDVNYE
+886 

>member
-46 NDQFEIDRQ
+46 NDQFEIDRLA
-55 QLKDDLKKQ
+55 LKDDLKKQ

-81 KYNCYVLEL
+81 KYNCYVPAL

-236 NYVENRYGSADKLT
+236 NYVENRYGSAEKLT

-376 DINPACI
+376 DINLACI

-392 GLFYGTGIPAFLL
+392 GLFYGTGIPASLL

-411 ATNRKGVFFI
+411 ATHRKGVFFI

-461 SKETLAKE
+461 TKEMLAEE

-491 AHINGGIPANEI
+491 AHINGGIPVKEI
-503 DALKSVFDCYPGLQ
+503 DELRSDFDCYEGLQ
-517 EKLFTEATDD
+517 EKLFTEATDG
-527 YANFTDSIKEKAD
+527 YADFSDAVTEKAD
-540 IKSIIAESDGKK
+540 IKSIIAQSDGKK
-552 QVVENYSTAIDAFW
+552 QVMESYSTAIDAFW
-566 NASNADLNALHG
+566 QASDADLNALHG

-593 SELAQLSVLDEYQIR
+593 SELAKLSVLDEYQIR

-639 LIANEFPEVLADFK
+639 LIANEFPEVLADLK

-683 VMPKAIISDFRD
+683 VMPKAIITDFRD

-701 GQIKELKKELKTQER
+701 AQIKELKKELKAKEK
-716 MAKFA
+716 MAKVE
-721 FKVEQKRLNELRK
+721 FKIKQKRLNELRK
-734 QAVKAKNEDT
+734 QAAKAQNEELVKD
-744 VKEVDARIAALVL
+744 VDAKLSKLVI
-757 PVIDDSEIQELNR
+757 PVITDPEIDNLLL
-770 QVENIDAQI
+770 QVEDIDMQI
-779 AHHVA
+779 AHHVE

-852 IYGKYSVTLND
+852 IYDKYSVTLQN
-863 LLSERDT
+863 LIEERDA
-870 ATKEL
+870 ATEKL
-875 DVYLKELGYVD
+875 NGFLKELGYM
-886 QTIDVNYE
+886 YEQ

>member
-1 MSKKTKI
+1 MLSKLSAIEENEYFYQEKNYTFSDMSKKTKI

-46 NDQFEIDRQ
+46 NDQFEIDRIA
-55 QLKDDLKKQ
+55 LKDELKKQ
-64 YPDADEATIE
+64 YPNAADADIEA
-74 EELDIPS
+74 ELNIPE
-81 KYNCYVLEL
+81 KYICYVPDK
-90 ARWKYLLHPMNEEG
+90 ARWKFVLNPVDDEG
-104 EELSYGDAITTAL
+104 ETISYADAITTAL
-117 AEVEKNNSALLSG
+117 AEVEKSNSALLSG

-236 NYVENRYGSADKLT
+236 NYVENRYGSAERLT

-273 RNARIEQGDTLLD
+273 RNARIEQGDTLLN

-309 NYTTANMKFKERFQ
+309 NYTTANMQFKERFQ

-366 KMRQRLIMGS
+366 KMRQRLITGS
-376 DINPACI
+376 EGHPSCI

-392 GLFYGTGIPAFLL
+392 GLFYGTGIPASLL

-411 ATNRKGVFFI
+411 ATNREGVFFI

-437 PEDIEKISFVYH
+437 PEDIEKISYVYH
-449 NKKEI
+449 NKIEI
-454 PGYSRLV
+454 TGYSRLV
-461 SKETLAKE
+461 TKETLKAE
-469 DYNCNIRRYVDNSEA
+469 DYNCNIRRYVDNSEP

-491 AHINGGIPANEI
+491 AHLQGGIPEAEI
-503 DALKSVFDCYPGLQ
+503 LALKSDFDCYNGLQ
-517 EKLFTEATDD
+517 DKLFTAATDG
-527 YANFTDSIKEKAD
+527 YAHFADAVTEKAD
-540 IKSIIAESDGKK
+540 IKAIISESKGKQ
-552 QVVENYSTAIDAFW
+552 QVADDYHKAIETFWTASD
-566 NASNADLNALHG
+566 ADLDSLHG
-578 GSLFD
+578 GSLFG
-583 FNHNLTDRFV
+583 FNNNLTDRFV
-593 SELAQLSVLDEYQIR
+593 ATLTNLNVLDKYQVR
-608 GSFAHFSDALKSDF
+608 GSFAHFSDTLKSDF

-639 LIANEFPEVLADFK
+639 LIANEFPEVLADLK
-653 RLESR
+653 RLENR
-658 RDELEAKFA
+658 RDELDAKFA
-667 EIADMDPEEW
+667 EIAEIDPEEW

-683 VMPKAIISDFRD
+683 VMPKSVISDIKA
-695 ERKNLN
+695 E
-701 GQIKELKKELKTQER
+701 IKELK
-716 MAKFA
+716 A
-721 FKVEQKRLNELRK
+721 QKRELTKQQKALEKRRK
-734 QAVKAKNEDT
+734 LGEFVADEA
-744 VKEVDARIAALVL
+744 ARCAADIAALDKQ
-757 PVIDDSEIQELNR
+757 IAEKESG
-770 QVENIDAQI
+770 I
-779 AHHVA
+779 AHHVT
-784 LENELKDCRKKIREI
+784 LENELKDCRRQIREI
-799 EVSKEALA
+799 ELSKEALA

-819 RRLITARWLNSL
+819 RRLITQRWLATL
-831 HEIINVYLE
+831 HDNIAVYLE
-840 AHARG
+840 VHARR
-845 LQQKVEL
+845 LQQSVEL
-852 IYGKYSVTLND
+852 LHDKYSVTLQN
-863 LLSERDT
+863 LIEERDA
-870 ATKEL
+870 ATEEL
-875 DVYLKELGYVD
+875 NKYLKELGY
-886 QTIDVNYE
+886 E

>member
-46 NDQFEIDRQ
+46 NDQFEIDRIA
-55 QLKDDLKKQ
+55 LKESLRKQ
-64 YPDADEATIE
+64 YPDADHN
-74 EELDIPS
+74 DIANEMAIPA
-81 KYNCYVLEL
+81 KYTRYVPGK
-90 ARWKYLLHPMNEEG
+90 ARWEFVLNPTDDEG
-104 EELSYGDAITTAL
+104 AIISYADAITTAL
-117 AEVEKNNSALLSG
+117 AEVEKSNSALLSG

-138 ELNTKGERVLDEETL
+138 ELNTKGERILDEETL
-153 SALLKDFNDFPK
+153 RALLNDFNDFPK

-236 NYVENRYGSADKLT
+236 NYVENRYGSAERLT

-273 RNARIEQGDTLLD
+273 RNARIEQGDTLLT

-291 GGTLNQYDIV
+291 SGALNQYDIV

-309 NYTTANMKFKERFQ
+309 NYTTANMQFKERFQ

-366 KMRQRLIMGS
+366 KMRQRLITGS
-376 DINPACI
+376 EGHPSCI

-392 GLFYGTGIPAFLL
+392 GLFYGTGIPASLL

-411 ATNRKGVFFI
+411 ATNREGVFFI

-437 PEDIEKISFVYH
+437 PEDIEKISYVYH
-449 NKKEI
+449 NKIEI
-454 PGYSRLV
+454 EGYSRLV
-461 SKETLAKE
+461 TKETLKAE
-469 DYNCNIRRYVDNSEA
+469 DYNCNIRRYVDNSEP

-491 AHINGGIPANEI
+491 AHLQGGIPEAEI
-503 DALKSVFDCYPGLQ
+503 LALKAEFDCYNGLQ
-517 EKLFTEATDD
+517 DKLFTAATNG
-527 YANFTDSIKEKAD
+527 YAHFADAVKEKAD
-540 IKSIIAESDGKK
+540 IKTIISESKGKQ
-552 QVVENYSTAIDAFW
+552 QVADDYHKAIETFWTASD
-566 NASNADLNALHG
+566 ADLDSLHG

-583 FNHNLTDRFV
+583 FNNNLTDRFV
-593 SELAQLSVLDEYQIR
+593 ATLTNLNVLDKYQVR
-608 GSFAHFSDALKSDF
+608 GSFAHFSDSLKSDF

-639 LIANEFPEVLADFK
+639 LIANEFPEVLADLK
-653 RLESR
+653 RLENR
-658 RDELEAKFA
+658 RDDLDAKFA
-667 EIADMDPEEW
+667 EIAELDPEEW

-683 VMPKAIISDFRD
+683 VMPKAVIS
-695 ERKNLN
+695 EIK
-701 GQIKELKKELKTQER
+701 GEIKELK
-716 MAKFA
+716 A
-721 FKVEQKRLNELRK
+721 QKRELAKQQKALEKRRK
-734 QAVKAKNEDT
+734 AGENMTAQLDKYAND
-744 VKEVDARIAALVL
+744 IA
-757 PVIDDSEIQELNR
+757 
-770 QVENIDAQI
+770 NIDAQIADKETGI

-784 LENELKDCRKKIREI
+784 LENELKECRKQIREI
-799 EVSKEALA
+799 ERSKEALA
-807 DKAREQISDDDA
+807 DKAREQISDTDA
-819 RRLITARWLNSL
+819 RRLITQRWLATL
-831 HEIINVYLE
+831 HDNIAVYLE
-840 AHARG
+840 AHARR
-845 LQQKVEL
+845 LQQCVEL
-852 IYGKYSVTLND
+852 LHDKYSVTLRN
-863 LLSERDT
+863 LLDERDA

-875 DVYLKELGYVD
+875 DGYLKELGY
-886 QTIDVNYE
+886 I

>member
-1 MSKKTKI
+1 MFKLSQMAKKTKI

-46 NDQFEIDRQ
+46 NDQFEIDRLA
-55 QLKDDLKKQ
+55 LKDDLKKQ

-81 KYNCYVLEL
+81 KYNCYVPAL

-236 NYVENRYGSADKLT
+236 NYVENRYGSAEKLT

-286 PKLVT
+286 PKLVN

-392 GLFYGTGIPAFLL
+392 GLFYGTGIPASLL

-411 ATNRKGVFFI
+411 ATNREGVFFI

-461 SKETLAKE
+461 SKETLAEE

-491 AHINGGIPANEI
+491 AHINGGIPAKEI
-503 DALKSVFDCYPGLQ
+503 DELKPVFDCYPGLQ
-517 EKLFTEATDD
+517 EKLFTEATDG
-527 YANFTDSIKEKAD
+527 YADFAESVIEKAD
-540 IKSIIAESDGKK
+540 IKNIIAESDGKK
-552 QVVENYSTAIDAFW
+552 QVMESYSTAIDAFW
-566 NASNADLNALHG
+566 NASDADLNALHG

-593 SELAQLSVLDEYQIR
+593 SELAKLSVLDEYQIR

-639 LIANEFPEVLADFK
+639 LIANEFPEVLADLK

-683 VMPKAIISDFRD
+683 VMPKAIITDFKD

-701 GQIKELKKELKTQER
+701 GQIKELKKEQKAQER

-819 RRLITARWLNSL
+819 RRLITARWLATL
-831 HEIINVYLE
+831 HDNIAVYLE
-840 AHARG
+840 AHALR
-845 LQQKVEL
+845 LQQSVEL
-852 IYGKYSVTLND
+852 LHDKYFVTLND
-863 LLSERDT
+863 LLSERDE

-875 DVYLKELGYVD
+875 DEYLKELGY
-886 QTIDVNYE
+886 TNA

>member
-1 MSKKTKI
+1 MPLKSKI

-46 NDQFEIDRQ
+46 NDQFEIDRIA
-55 QLKDDLKKQ
+55 LKDTLHKQ
-64 YPDADEATIE
+64 YPDADEADIDS
-74 EELDIPS
+74 ELDKPA
-81 KYNCYVLEL
+81 KYNCYVPAL
-90 ARWKYLLHPMNEEG
+90 ARWKHVLHPLNEQG
-104 EELSYGDAITTAL
+104 EEVSYGDAITTAL
-117 AEVEKNNSALLSG
+117 AEVEKSNAALLSG

-138 ELNTKGERVLDEETL
+138 ELNTKGERILDDETL
-153 SALLKDFNDFPK
+153 RDILKEFNDFPK

-236 NYVENRYGSADKLT
+236 NYVENRYGSAAKLT

-273 RNARIEQGDTLLD
+273 RNARIEQGDTLVN
-286 PKLVT
+286 PKLVS
-291 GGTLNQYDIV
+291 GGMLNQYDIV

-309 NYTTANMKFKERFQ
+309 NYTTANMQFKERFQ

-376 DINPACI
+376 DANASCI

-392 GLFYGTGIPAFLL
+392 GLFYGTGIPASLL
-405 IINKAD
+405 IINKAG
-411 ATNRKGVFFI
+411 ANQRKGVFFI

-437 PEDIEKISFVYH
+437 PEDVEKISYVYH
-449 NKKEI
+449 NKIEI
-454 PGYSRLV
+454 EGYSRLV
-461 SKETLAKE
+461 TKEELEAE
-469 DYNCNIRRYVDNSEA
+469 DFNCNIRRYVDNSEA
-484 PTPQDVK
+484 PTPQDVR
-491 AHINGGIPANEI
+491 AHINGGIPQSEI
-503 DALKSVFDCYPGLQ
+503 DELKAQFDCYEGLQ
-517 EKLFTEATDD
+517 QQLFTQAADG
-527 YANFTDSIKEKAD
+527 YAQFADAVTEKGD
-540 IKSIIAESDGKK
+540 IKQLIAESNGKQ
-552 QVVENYSTAIDAFW
+552 QVAAAYNRAIDDFW
-566 NASNADLNALHG
+566 TASSNDRDTLHQ

-583 FNHNLTDRFV
+583 FNNSLTEKFV
-593 SELAQLSVLDEYQIR
+593 TQLEPLNVLDANQVR
-608 GSFAHFSDALKSDF
+608 GSFAHFVSTLRSDF

-639 LIANEFPEVLADFK
+639 LIANEFPEVLADMQ

-658 RDELEAKFA
+658 RDELDAKFA
-667 EIADMDPEEW
+667 EIAEMDNDEW
-677 DAEQYE
+677 DVEQYE
-683 VMPKAIISDFRD
+683 VMPKAIIAEVKS
-695 ERKNLN
+695 E
-701 GQIKELKKELKTQER
+701 IKELRARKREVSKLLKAFEKR
-716 MAKFA
+716 
-721 FKVEQKRLNELRK
+721 FKVGEQLQAEIQNCKRE
-734 QAVKAKNEDT
+734 AS
-744 VKEVDARIAALVL
+744 EVEARIAEKE
-757 PVIDDSEIQELNR
+757 DSIK
-770 QVENIDAQI
+770 
-779 AHHVA
+779 HHVE
-784 LENELKDCRKKIREI
+784 LENELKECRKKLREI
-799 EVSKEALA
+799 EQSKEALA
-807 DKAREQISDDDA
+807 DKAREQISNDDA
-819 RRLITARWLNSL
+819 RRLITARWLSTL
-831 HEIINVYLE
+831 HNTIAVYLE
-840 AHARG
+840 AHART
-845 LQQKVEL
+845 LQQHVEL
-852 IYGKYSVTLND
+852 LHDKYTVTLTA
-863 LLSERDT
+863 LIAERQR
-870 ATKEL
+870 ATEQL
-875 DVYLKELGYVD
+875 DAYLKELGYVSK
-886 QTIDVNYE
+886 

>member
-1 MSKKTKI
+1 MPKKTKI

-55 QLKDDLKKQ
+55 SLKDELTKQ
-64 YPDADEATIE
+64 YPEADAEDIEA
-74 EELDIPS
+74 ELDIPE
-81 KYNCYVLEL
+81 KYICYLPAK
-90 ARWKYLLHPMNEEG
+90 ARWKFVLNPVDDKG
-104 EELSYGDAITTAL
+104 EAVSYADAITTAL
-117 AEVEKNNSALLSG
+117 AEVEKSNSALLSG

-165 LQDENFEFPDLLGAA
+165 LQDESFEFPDLLGAA

-205 VYLMGQILQPKET
+205 VFLMGQILQPKET

-225 VGSGGLLITMH
+225 VGSGGLLITMY
-236 NYVENRYGSADKLT
+236 NYVENRYGSAAKLT

-291 GGTLNQYDIV
+291 GGSLNQYDIV

-344 KNNGRMAVVMPHG
+344 KNSGRMAVVMPHG

-376 DINPACI
+376 ETNPTCI
-383 LECVIGLPQ
+383 LESVIGLPQ
-392 GLFYGTGIPAFLL
+392 GLFYGTGIPASLL

-411 ATNRKGVFFI
+411 AAKRKGVFFI

-461 SKETLAKE
+461 SKETLAAE

-491 AHINGGIPANEI
+491 AHINGGIPAKEI
-503 DALKSVFDCYPGLQ
+503 DELKPVFDCYKGLQ
-517 EKLFTEATDD
+517 DKLFTTATDG
-527 YANFTDSIKEKAD
+527 YANFTDAVAEKAD
-540 IKSIIAESDGKK
+540 IKNIIAESNGKK
-552 QVVENYSTAIDAFW
+552 QVAEAYSRAIDTFW
-566 NASNADLNALHG
+566 KASDADLNALHG

-593 SELAQLSVLDEYQIR
+593 RELAKLSVLDEYQIR
-608 GSFAHFSDALKSDF
+608 GSFAHFSDSLKSDF

-639 LIANEFPEVLADFK
+639 LIANEFPDVLADLK

-658 RDELEAKFA
+658 RDELDAKFA
-667 EIADMDPEEW
+667 EIAEMDPEEW

-683 VMPKAIISDFRD
+683 VMPKTIIS
-695 ERKNLN
+695 EIK
-701 GQIKELKKELKTQER
+701 GEIKELK
-716 MAKFA
+716 A
-721 FKVEQKRLNELRK
+721 QKRELTKQQKALDKRRKSGADVEKEIRECVASIVVLDMQINEK
-734 QAVKAKNEDT
+734 EAGIAKH
-744 VKEVDARIAALVL
+744 I
-757 PVIDDSEIQELNR
+757 
-770 QVENIDAQI
+770 
-779 AHHVA
+779 A

-799 EVSKEALA
+799 EISKEALA

-831 HEIINVYLE
+831 HDNINVYLE
-840 AHARG
+840 AHARR
-845 LQQKVEL
+845 LQQRVEL
-852 IYGKYSVTLND
+852 IHDKYSVTLSTLISD
-863 LLSERDT
+863 RDK
-870 ATKEL
+870 ATEEL
-875 DVYLKELGYVD
+875 NGYLKELGYLL
-886 QTIDVNYE
+886 

>member
-1 MSKKTKI
+1 MPKKTKI

-46 NDQFEIDRQ
+46 NDQFEIDRLA
-55 QLKDDLKKQ
+55 LKDKLKAQ
-64 YPDADEATIE
+64 YPDVDEADIE
-74 EELDIPS
+74 AELDVPE
-81 KYNCYVLEL
+81 KYNCFVPDK
-90 ARWKYLLHPMNEEG
+90 ARWKYVLHPLDDEG
-104 EELSYGDAITTAL
+104 ETIDYADAITTAL
-117 AEVEKNNSALLSG
+117 AEVEKHNSALLSG
-130 VLSKTKFN
+130 VLSKTRFN
-138 ELNTKGERVLDEETL
+138 DLNTKGERILDEETL
-153 SALLKDFNDFPK
+153 KALLKDFNDFPK

-273 RNARIEQGDTLLD
+273 RTARIEQGDTLLD
-286 PKLVT
+286 PKLVA
-291 GGTLNQYDIV
+291 GGVLNQYDIV

-332 DFMFVQHMISVL
+332 DFMFVQHMIAVL

-366 KMRQRLIMGS
+366 KMRKRLIMGS
-376 DINPACI
+376 DTNPSCI

-392 GLFYGTGIPAFLL
+392 GLFYGTGIPASLL
-405 IINKAD
+405 IINKAGAAD
-411 ATNRKGVFFI
+411 RKGVFFI
-421 NADREYKEG
+421 NADKEYKEG

-449 NKKEI
+449 NKVEI
-454 PGYSRLV
+454 KGYSRLV
-461 SKETLAKE
+461 TKETLAAE
-469 DYNCNIRRYVDNSEA
+469 DYNCNIRRYVDNSEP

-491 AHINGGIPANEI
+491 AHIKGGIPQAEI
-503 DALKSVFDCYPGLQ
+503 EALNMYFDCYQGL
-517 EKLFTEATDD
+517 KDLLFTGETEG
-527 YANFTDSIKEKAD
+527 YANFTDAVKEKAV
-540 IKSIIAESDGKK
+540 IKNMIGESEGKK
-552 QVVENYSTAIDAFW
+552 QVAADYHKAIENFW
-566 NASNADLNALHG
+566 EASHADLDGLHD

-583 FNHNLTDRFV
+583 FNNNLTERFV
-593 SELAQLSVLDEYQIR
+593 SSLGGLEVLDQNQVR
-608 GSFAHFSDALKSDF
+608 GSFAHFSDTLRSDF

-627 SGWTAELIPDDE
+627 SGWTAELIPDEE
-639 LIANEFPEVLADFK
+639 LIANEFPEVLKDLR

-658 RDELEAKFA
+658 RDELDAKFA
-667 EIADMDPEEW
+667 EIAEIEPEEW

-683 VMPKAIISDFRD
+683 VMPKAIIS
-695 ERKNLN
+695 EIKAE
-701 GQIKELKKELKTQER
+701 IKELK
-716 MAKFA
+716 A
-721 FKVEQKRLNELRK
+721 QKRELAK
-734 QAVKAKNEDT
+734 QQKALAKRGKAGTDVATEAAKCATDMEELDKQIAVKEAGI
-744 VKEVDARIAALVL
+744 ARH
-757 PVIDDSEIQELNR
+757 
-770 QVENIDAQI
+770 VE
-779 AHHVA
+779 
-784 LENELKDCRKKIREI
+784 LENELKECRKHIREI
-799 EVSKEALA
+799 EQNKEALA

-819 RRLITARWLNSL
+819 RRLITQRWLDTL
-831 HEIINVYLE
+831 HNNIDVYLE
-840 AHARG
+840 AHARRM
-845 LQQKVEL
+845 QQGVEL
-852 IYGKYSVTLND
+852 LFDKYTVTLKALIDKRND
-863 LLSERDT
+863 
-870 ATKEL
+870 ATEEL
-875 DVYLKELGYVD
+875 NGYLKELGY
-886 QTIDVNYE
+886 IE

>member
-46 NDQFEIDRQ
+46 NDQFEIDRLA
-55 QLKDDLKKQ
+55 LKDDLKKQ

-81 KYNCYVLEL
+81 KYNCYVPTL

-236 NYVENRYGSADKLT
+236 NYVENRYGSAEKLT

-392 GLFYGTGIPAFLL
+392 GLFYGTGIPASLL

-411 ATNRKGVFFI
+411 ATNREGVFFI

-461 SKETLAKE
+461 SKETLAEE

-491 AHINGGIPANEI
+491 AHINGGIPAKEI
-503 DALKSVFDCYPGLQ
+503 DELKPVFDCYEGLQ
-517 EKLFTEATDD
+517 EKLFTEATDG
-527 YANFTDSIKEKAD
+527 YADFTDAVTEKAD

-552 QVVENYSTAIDAFW
+552 QVMESYSTAIDAFW
-566 NASNADLNALHG
+566 NASDADLNALHG

-608 GSFAHFSDALKSDF
+608 GSFAHFSDGLKSDF

-639 LIANEFPEVLADFK
+639 LIANEFPEVLADLK

-683 VMPKAIISDFRD
+683 VMPKTIISDFRD

-701 GQIKELKKELKTQER
+701 AQIKDLKKEQKAQER
-716 MAKFA
+716 MAKIEFRI
-721 FKVEQKRLNELRK
+721 EQKRLNELRK

-757 PVIDDSEIQELNR
+757 PVIDDSEIQELNQ

-807 DKAREQISDDDA
+807 DKARE
-819 RRLITARWLNSL
+819 
-831 HEIINVYLE
+831 
-840 AHARG
+840 
-845 LQQKVEL
+845 
-852 IYGKYSVTLND
+852 
-863 LLSERDT
+863 
-870 ATKEL
+870 
-875 DVYLKELGYVD
+875 
-886 QTIDVNYE
+886 

>member
-1 MSKKTKI
+1 MPLKSKI

-46 NDQFEIDRQ
+46 NDQFEIDRIA
-55 QLKDDLKKQ
+55 LKDALRKQ
-64 YPDADEATIE
+64 YPDADEADIE
-74 EELDIPS
+74 SELDKPA
-81 KYNCYVLEL
+81 KYNCYVPAL
-90 ARWKYLLHPMNEEG
+90 ARWKHVLHPLNEQG
-104 EELSYGDAITTAL
+104 EEVSYGDAITTAL
-117 AEVEKNNSALLSG
+117 AEVEKSNAALLSG

-138 ELNTKGERVLDEETL
+138 ELNTKGERILDDETL
-153 SALLKDFNDFPK
+153 RDILKEFNDFPK

-236 NYVENRYGSADKLT
+236 NYVENRYGSAAKLT

-273 RNARIEQGDTLLD
+273 RNARIEQGDTLVN
-286 PKLVT
+286 PKLVS

-309 NYTTANMKFKERFQ
+309 NYTTANMQFKERFQ

-376 DINPACI
+376 DANASCI

-392 GLFYGTGIPAFLL
+392 GLFYGTGIPASLL
-405 IINKAD
+405 IINKAG
-411 ATNRKGVFFI
+411 ANQRKGVFFI

-437 PEDIEKISFVYH
+437 PEDVEKISYVYH
-449 NKKEI
+449 NKIEI
-454 PGYSRLV
+454 EGYSRLV
-461 SKETLAKE
+461 TKDELKAE
-469 DYNCNIRRYVDNSEA
+469 DFNCNIRRYVDNSVA
-484 PTPQDVK
+484 PTPQDVR
-491 AHINGGIPANEI
+491 AHINGGIPQSEI
-503 DALKSVFDCYPGLQ
+503 DELKTQFDCYDGLQ
-517 EKLFTEATDD
+517 EQLFTQAVDG
-527 YANFTDSIKEKAD
+527 YAQFADAVTEKGD
-540 IKSIIAESDGKK
+540 IKQLIAESNGKQ
-552 QVVENYSTAIDAFW
+552 QVAAAYNRAIDDFW
-566 NASNADLNALHG
+566 TASSNDRDTLHQ

-583 FNHNLTDRFV
+583 FNNSLTEKFV
-593 SELAQLSVLDEYQIR
+593 TQLEPLNVLDANQVR
-608 GSFAHFSDALKSDF
+608 GSFAHFVSTLRSDF

-639 LIANEFPEVLADFK
+639 LIANEFPEVLADMQ

-658 RDELEAKFA
+658 RDELDAKFA
-667 EIADMDPEEW
+667 EIAEMDNDEW

-683 VMPKAIISDFRD
+683 VMPKAIIAEVKS
-695 ERKNLN
+695 E
-701 GQIKELKKELKTQER
+701 IKELRARKREVSKLLKAFEKR
-716 MAKFA
+716 
-721 FKVEQKRLNELRK
+721 FKVGEQLQAEIQNCKRE
-734 QAVKAKNEDT
+734 AS
-744 VKEVDARIAALVL
+744 EVEARIAEKE
-757 PVIDDSEIQELNR
+757 DSIK
-770 QVENIDAQI
+770 
-779 AHHVA
+779 HHVE
-784 LENELKDCRKKIREI
+784 LENELKECRKKIREI
-799 EVSKEALA
+799 EQSKEALA

-819 RRLITARWLNSL
+819 RRLITARWLSTL
-831 HEIINVYLE
+831 HETIAVYLE
-840 AHARG
+840 AHARK
-845 LQQKVEL
+845 LQQDIEL
-852 IYGKYSVTLND
+852 LHDKYTVTLTA
-863 LLSERDT
+863 LIAERQR
-870 ATKEL
+870 ATEQL
-875 DVYLKELGYVD
+875 EAHLKELGYVSK
-886 QTIDVNYE
+886 

>member
-55 QLKDDLKKQ
+55 LLKDELKKQ
-64 YPDADEATIE
+64 YPNANEVDIE
-74 EELDIPS
+74 EELDHPE
-81 KYNCYVLEL
+81 KYNCYVPLL
-90 ARWKYLLHPMNEEG
+90 ARWKHLLHPVNEKN

-117 AEVEKNNSALLSG
+117 SEVEKTNSALLSG

-138 ELNTKGERVLDEETL
+138 ELNTKGERILDEETL
-153 SALLKDFNDFPK
+153 RDILRDFSNDIPK

-205 VYLMGQILQPKET
+205 VYLMGQILQPSET

-225 VGSGGLLITMH
+225 VGSGGLLITMY
-236 NYVENRYGSADKLT
+236 NYVENRYGSAEKLT

-286 PKLVT
+286 PKLTT
-291 GGTLNQYDIV
+291 GGSLNQYDIV

-376 DINPACI
+376 ETNPACI
-383 LECVIGLPQ
+383 LECIIGLPQ
-392 GLFYGTGIPAFLL
+392 GLFYGTGIPASLL
-405 IINKAD
+405 IINKAGAD
-411 ATNRKGVFFI
+411 KRENVLFI

-461 SKETLAKE
+461 SKETLAAE
-469 DYNCNIRRYVDNSEA
+469 DYNCNIRRYVDNSEP

-491 AHINGGIPANEI
+491 AHIKGGIPAKEI
-503 DALKSVFDCYPGLQ
+503 EDLKPLFDCYEGLQ
-517 EKLFTEATDD
+517 VKLFTEATDG
-527 YANFTDSIKEKAD
+527 YADFASSVTEKAD
-540 IKSIIAESDGKK
+540 IKVIINDSEGKK
-552 QVVENYSTAIDAFW
+552 QIADAYDEAIDAFW
-566 NASNADLNALHG
+566 EASNADLNALHG

-583 FNHNLTDRFV
+583 FNNNLTERFV
-593 SELAQLSVLDEYQIR
+593 EELSKQKVLDQYQIR
-608 GSFAHFSDALKSDF
+608 GSFAHFSDSLKSDF

-639 LIANEFPEVLADFK
+639 LIANEFPEVLADLK

-658 RDELEAKFA
+658 RDELDAKIA
-667 EIADMDPEEW
+667 EIADLDPEEW
-677 DAEQYE
+677 DAEQYD
-683 VMPKAIISDFRD
+683 VMPKAVITEIKG
-695 ERKNLN
+695 E
-701 GQIKELKKELKTQER
+701 IKELK
-716 MAKFA
+716 A
-721 FKVEQKRLNELRK
+721 QKRELAKQQKALEKRRK
-734 QAVKAKNEDT
+734 SGAP
-744 VKEVDARIAALVL
+744 VD
-757 PVIDDSEIQELNR
+757 QELNNCAN
-770 QVENIDAQI
+770 EIAELETQI
-779 AHHVA
+779 TEKEAGIAKHVA

-819 RRLITARWLNSL
+819 RRLITARWLNNL
-831 HEIINVYLE
+831 HDTINVYLE
-840 AHARG
+840 AHARH
-845 LQQKVEL
+845 LQQCVEL
-852 IYGKYSVTLND
+852 IHDKYSVTLSTLID
-863 LLSERDT
+863 KRIE
-870 ATKEL
+870 ATEEL
-875 DVYLKELGYVD
+875 NSFLKELGY
-886 QTIDVNYE
+886 IDEPETTDNE

>member
-1 MSKKTKI
+1 MPKKNKI

-46 NDQFEIDRQ
+46 NDQFEIDRLA
-55 QLKDDLKKQ
+55 LKDELKKQ
-64 YPDADEATIE
+64 YPNAADADIEA
-74 EELDIPS
+74 ELDIPE
-81 KYNCYVLEL
+81 KYICYVPDK
-90 ARWKYLLHPMNEEG
+90 ARWKFVLNPVDDEG
-104 EELSYGDAITTAL
+104 ETISYADAITTAL
-117 AEVEKNNSALLSG
+117 AEVEKSNSALLSG

-236 NYVENRYGSADKLT
+236 NYVENRYGSAEKLT

-273 RNARIEQGDTLLD
+273 RNARIEQGDTLLN

-309 NYTTANMKFKERFQ
+309 NYTTANMQFKERFQ

-376 DINPACI
+376 ESHPSCI

-392 GLFYGTGIPAFLL
+392 GLFYGTGIPASLL

-411 ATNRKGVFFI
+411 ATNREGVFFI

-437 PEDIEKISFVYH
+437 PEDIEKISYVYH
-449 NKKEI
+449 NKIEI
-454 PGYSRLV
+454 EGYSRMV
-461 SKETLAKE
+461 SRETLAIE
-469 DYNCNIRRYVDNSEA
+469 DYNCNIRRYVDNSEP
-484 PTPQDVK
+484 PTPQDVR
-491 AHINGGIPANEI
+491 AHLQGGIPEAEI
-503 DALKSVFDCYPGLQ
+503 LALKAEFDCYKGLQ
-517 EKLFTEATDD
+517 NKLFTAATDG
-527 YANFTDSIKEKAD
+527 YAHFADAVKEKAD
-540 IKSIIAESDGKK
+540 IKTIISESKGKQ
-552 QVVENYSTAIDAFW
+552 QVADDYHKAIETFWTASD
-566 NASNADLNALHG
+566 ADLDSLHG

-583 FNHNLTDRFV
+583 FNNNLTDRFV
-593 SELAQLSVLDEYQIR
+593 ATLTSLNVLDKYQVR
-608 GSFAHFSDALKSDF
+608 GSFAHFSDTLKSDF

-639 LIANEFPEVLADFK
+639 LIANEFPEVLADLK
-653 RLESR
+653 RLENR
-658 RDELEAKFA
+658 RDELDAKFA
-667 EIADMDPEEW
+667 EIAEMDPEEW
-677 DAEQYE
+677 DAEQYD
-683 VMPKAIISDFRD
+683 VMPKGVISDIKG
-695 ERKNLN
+695 E
-701 GQIKELKKELKTQER
+701 IKELK
-716 MAKFA
+716 A
-721 FKVEQKRLNELRK
+721 QKRELSKQQKALEKRRK
-734 QAVKAKNEDT
+734 LGGAVTDEIAQCAAD
-744 VKEVDARIAALVL
+744 IAALDKQ
-757 PVIDDSEIQELNR
+757 IADKE
-770 QVENIDAQI
+770 AGI

-784 LENELKDCRKKIREI
+784 LENELKDCRKQIREI
-799 EVSKEALA
+799 ELSKEALA
-807 DKAREQISDDDA
+807 DKAREQISDDAA
-819 RRLITARWLNSL
+819 RRLITQRWLATL
-831 HEIINVYLE
+831 HDNIAVYLE
-840 AHARG
+840 AHARR
-845 LQQKVEL
+845 LQQSVEL
-852 IYGKYSVTLND
+852 LHDKYSVTLQN
-863 LLSERDT
+863 LIEERDE
-870 ATKEL
+870 ATEEL
-875 DVYLKELGYVD
+875 DGYLKELGYI
-886 QTIDVNYE
+886 Q

>member
-1 MSKKTKI
+1 MPKKNKI

-46 NDQFEIDRQ
+46 NDQFEIDRLA
-55 QLKDDLKKQ
+55 LKDELKKQ
-64 YPDADEATIE
+64 YPNAAEADIEA
-74 EELDIPS
+74 ELDIPE
-81 KYNCYVLEL
+81 KYICYVPDK
-90 ARWKYLLHPMNEEG
+90 ARWKFVLNPVDDEG
-104 EELSYGDAITTAL
+104 ENISYADAITTAL
-117 AEVEKNNSALLSG
+117 AEVEKSNSALLSG

-236 NYVENRYGSADKLT
+236 NYVENRYGSAERLT

-273 RNARIEQGDTLLD
+273 RNARIEQGDTLLN

-309 NYTTANMKFKERFQ
+309 NYTTANMQFKERFQ

-376 DINPACI
+376 ESHPSCI

-392 GLFYGTGIPAFLL
+392 GLFYGTGIPASLL

-411 ATNRKGVFFI
+411 ATNRQGVFFI

-437 PEDIEKISFVYH
+437 PEDIEKISYVYH
-449 NKKEI
+449 NKIEI
-454 PGYSRLV
+454 TGYSRLV
-461 SKETLAKE
+461 TKETLKAE
-469 DYNCNIRRYVDNSEA
+469 DYNCNIRRYVDNSEP

-491 AHINGGIPANEI
+491 AHLQGGIPEAEI
-503 DALKSVFDCYPGLQ
+503 LALKADFDCYKGLQ
-517 EKLFTEATDD
+517 DKLFTAATNG
-527 YANFTDSIKEKAD
+527 YAHFVDAVKEKAD
-540 IKSIIAESDGKK
+540 IKAIISESKGKQ
-552 QVVENYSTAIDAFW
+552 QVADDYHKAIETFWTASD
-566 NASNADLNALHG
+566 ADLDSLHG

-583 FNHNLTDRFV
+583 FNNNLTDRFV
-593 SELAQLSVLDEYQIR
+593 ATLTNLNVLDKYQVR
-608 GSFAHFSDALKSDF
+608 GSFAHFSDTLKSDF

-639 LIANEFPEVLADFK
+639 LIANGFPEVLADLK
-653 RLESR
+653 RLENR

-667 EIADMDPEEW
+667 EIAEMDPEEW
-677 DAEQYE
+677 DAEQYD
-683 VMPKAIISDFRD
+683 VMPKSVISDIKA
-695 ERKNLN
+695 E
-701 GQIKELKKELKTQER
+701 IKELK
-716 MAKFA
+716 A
-721 FKVEQKRLNELRK
+721 QKRELSKQQKALEKRRK
-734 QAVKAKNEDT
+734 LGESVADEA
-744 VKEVDARIAALVL
+744 ARCAADIAALDKQ
-757 PVIDDSEIQELNR
+757 IADKE
-770 QVENIDAQI
+770 AGI
-779 AHHVA
+779 AHHVT
-784 LENELKDCRKKIREI
+784 LENELKECRKQIREI
-799 EVSKEALA
+799 EQNKEKLA

-819 RRLITARWLNSL
+819 RRLITQRWLVTL
-831 HEIINVYLE
+831 HDNIAVYLE
-840 AHARG
+840 AHARR
-845 LQQKVEL
+845 LQQSVEL
-852 IYGKYSVTLND
+852 LHDKYSVTLTD
-863 LLSERDT
+863 LLSERDE
-870 ATKEL
+870 ATKVL
-875 DVYLKELGYVD
+875 DDYLKELGYA
-886 QTIDVNYE
+886 NA

>member
-1 MSKKTKI
+1 MPQKTKI

-46 NDQFEIDRQ
+46 NDQFEIDRLA
-55 QLKDDLKKQ
+55 LKDDLQKQ
-64 YPDADEATIE
+64 YPNADEATID
-74 EELDIPS
+74 EELDIPE
-81 KYNCYVLEL
+81 KYNCFVPKL
-90 ARWKYLLHPMNEEG
+90 ARWKYLLHPLNEEG

-117 AEVEKNNSALLSG
+117 AEVEKSNSALLSG

-286 PKLVT
+286 PKLVS

-344 KNNGRMAVVMPHG
+344 KNTGRMAVVMPHG

-376 DINPACI
+376 ETSPTCI

-392 GLFYGTGIPAFLL
+392 GLFYGTGIPAALL

-411 ATNRKGVFFI
+411 AANREGVFFI

-437 PEDIEKISFVYH
+437 PEDIEKISYVYH
-449 NKKEI
+449 NKIEI
-454 PGYSRLV
+454 DGYSRMV
-461 SKETLAKE
+461 SRDALKAE
-469 DYNCNIRRYVDNSEA
+469 DYNCNIRRYVDNSEP

-491 AHINGGIPANEI
+491 AHIYGGIPVNEI
-503 DALKSVFDCYPGLQ
+503 NELKPMFDCYKGLQ
-517 EKLFTEATDD
+517 NKIFTSATDG
-527 YANFTDSIKEKAD
+527 YASFKDAIAEKSD
-540 IKSIIAESDGKK
+540 IKNIISDSKSKK
-552 QVVENYSTAIDAFW
+552 QVAEDYSKAIETFW
-566 NASNADLNALHG
+566 KTSDSDLNALHG

-583 FNHNLTDRFV
+583 FNHNLADNFV
-593 SELAQLSVLDEYQIR
+593 NELSKLSVLDEFQIR
-608 GSFAHFSDALKSDF
+608 GSFAHFSDSLKSDF

-639 LIANEFPEVLADFK
+639 LIENEFPDVLK
-653 RLESR
+653 ELTWNECR

-667 EIADMDPEEW
+667 EIAEIDPEEW

-683 VMPKAIISDFRD
+683 VMPKAIIS
-695 ERKNLN
+695 EIKNE
-701 GQIKELKKELKTQER
+701 IKELK
-716 MAKFA
+716 A
-721 FKVEQKRLNELRK
+721 QKRELSK
-734 QAVKAKNEDT
+734 QQKALEKRHKAGAD
-744 VKEVDARIAALVL
+744 VAKEMARCSADIAELDSRIAEKESGIA
-757 PVIDDSEIQELNR
+757 R
-770 QVENIDAQI
+770 HVE
-779 AHHVA
+779 
-784 LENELKDCRKKIREI
+784 LENELKDHRRKIREI
-799 EVSKEALA
+799 ELSKEALA
-807 DKAREQISDDDA
+807 DKAREQISDEDA
-819 RRLITARWLNSL
+819 RKLITKRWLATL
-831 HEIINVYLE
+831 HDNIAVYLE
-840 AHARG
+840 AHARH
-845 LQQKVEL
+845 LQQCVEL
-852 IYGKYSVTLND
+852 LYDKYSVTLQNMI
-863 LLSERDT
+863 EGRDEAT
-870 ATKEL
+870 AEL
-875 DVYLKELGYVD
+875 DTYLKELGYI
-886 QTIDVNYE
+886 Q